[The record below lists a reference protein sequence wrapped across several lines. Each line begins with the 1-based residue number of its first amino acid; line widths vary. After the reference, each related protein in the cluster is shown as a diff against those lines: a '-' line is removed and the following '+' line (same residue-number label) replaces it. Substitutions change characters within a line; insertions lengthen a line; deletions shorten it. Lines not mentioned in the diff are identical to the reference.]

1 MAIHPTAI
9 VSPDSEIGADVEIGP
24 FAIIE
29 DATVIGDRCVIEA
42 AAQVRSGTCLGEECF
57 VGSGALVG
65 ADPQYRG
72 FDRRTRSGVRVGR
85 GNILREYVTLHRSI
99 NEGGETRLGEG
110 NFLMA
115 GSHVG
120 HDAVV
125 GDHNTLANNVLLA
138 GHVEIGNHCFLGGG
152 SVFHQF
158 VRVGDY
164 VITQGNSG
172 FSLDLPPYVIGS
184 DINVVVGINAVGLK
198 RAKFAME
205 ELGRIKTAFREVFW
219 GDLTLRE
226 VLDSVDWENLSPAL
240 QLFYNFLKQ
249 DSKKGLCIRP
259 SRGMKTP

>member
-1 MAIHPTAI
+1 MSIHPSAL
-9 VSPDSEIGADVEIGP
+9 VSPEAEIGESVRIGP

-29 DATVIGDRCVIEA
+29 PGTVIGDRCLIEA
-42 AAQVRSGTCLGEECF
+42 SAQIRAGTRLDADCF
-57 VGSGALVG
+57 VGSGAILG

-72 FDRRTRSGVRVGR
+72 FDRRIRSGVRVGKA
-85 GNILREYVTLHRSI
+85 NLLREYVTLHRSI
-99 NEGGETRLGEG
+99 HEGGETRLGDD

-120 HDAVV
+120 HDAIV
-125 GDHNTLANNVLLA
+125 GSHNTLANNVLLA
-138 GHVEIGNHCFLGGG
+138 GHVELGDHCFLGGG

-198 RAKFAME
+198 RAKFAPE
-205 ELGRIKTAFREVFW
+205 DLGQIKSAFREVFW
-219 GDLTLRE
+219 GELTLRE
-226 VLDSVDWENLSPAL
+226 ILDTVVIEDLPPPL
-240 QLFYNFLKQ
+240 RRFYEFLGRE
-249 DSKKGLCIRP
+249 SKKGICIRP
-259 SRGMKTP
+259 SRSGKNP

>member
-1 MAIHPTAI
+1 MSVHPSAI
-9 VSPDSEIGADVEIGP
+9 VSADAEIGEDVRIGP
-24 FAIIE
+24 YAIIE
-29 DATVIGDRCVIEA
+29 AGTVIGDRCVIEA
-42 AAQVRSGTCLGEECF
+42 AAQVRAGTILGSDCF
-57 VGSGALVG
+57 VGSGALLG

-72 FDRRTRSGVRVGR
+72 FDRSIRSGVRVGE

-99 NEGGETRLGEG
+99 HEGGETRLGDG

-120 HDAVV
+120 HDATV
-125 GDHNTLANNVLLA
+125 GSQNTLANNVLLA
-138 GHVEIGNHCFLGGG
+138 GHVELGHHCFLGGG

-198 RAKFAME
+198 RAKFSVE
-205 ELGRIKTAFREVFW
+205 DLGRIKAAFREVFW

-226 VLDSVDWENLSPAL
+226 ILASVALDELSPAL
-240 QLFYNFLKQ
+240 RRFYEFLAGE
-249 DSKKGLCIRP
+249 SKKGICIRP
-259 SRGMKTP
+259 SRGGKIA

>member
-1 MAIHPTAI
+1 MSIHSSAI
-9 VSPDSEIGADVEIGP
+9 VSPEARIGMNVQIGP
-24 FAIIE
+24 FAIVE
-29 DATVIGDRCVIEA
+29 PGTEIGDRCLIEA
-42 AAQVRSGTCLGEECF
+42 SAQIRSGTRLEADCF
-57 VGSGALVG
+57 VGSGAILG

-72 FDRRTRSGVRVGR
+72 FDRDIRSGVHVGR
-85 GNILREYVTLHRSI
+85 TNILREYVTLHRSI
-99 NEGGETRLGEG
+99 HEGGETRLGDG

-120 HDAVV
+120 HDAIV
-125 GDHNTLANNVLLA
+125 GHHNTLANNVLLA
-138 GHVEIGNHCFLGGG
+138 GHVELGDHCFLGGG

-198 RAKFAME
+198 RAQFAPE
-205 ELGRIKTAFREVFW
+205 DLSRIKSAFREVFW

-226 VLDSVDWENLSPAL
+226 ILDAVDFDELSPAL
-240 QLFYNFLKQ
+240 WRFYDFLRH

-259 SRGMKTP
+259 SRGGKTT